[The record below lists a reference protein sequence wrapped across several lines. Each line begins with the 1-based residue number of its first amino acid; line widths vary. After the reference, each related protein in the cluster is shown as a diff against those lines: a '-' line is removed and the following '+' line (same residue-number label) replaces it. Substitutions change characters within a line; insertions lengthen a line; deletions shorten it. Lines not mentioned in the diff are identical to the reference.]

1 MRLRMMRSVGIPI
14 IALLFASASG
24 CGPMASFVAT
34 GPTFDSRPE
43 DAPVRVFL
51 TRPPDQPY
59 TEIGVVEVAGGDLAW
74 RADEAKHVARARG
87 GDAIILLR
95 SSPQV
100 ATSTDHESIDVEVN
114 DPKTNETTSATIEV
128 PIVDTYSYQRDLYIV
143 ARLGE

>member
-1 MRLRMMRSVGIPI
+1 MRLRFSRSMGISI
-14 IALLFASASG
+14 LALLLASAGG

-34 GPTFDSRPE
+34 GPTFEPRPE

-74 RADEAKHVARARG
+74 RAEEAKYAARARG

-95 SSPQV
+95 STREIGTRSSSETV
-100 ATSTDHESIDVEVN
+100 DVEVD
-114 DPKTNETTSATIEV
+114 DPETSDTTTATIEV
-128 PIVDTYSYQRDLYIV
+128 PVTDTYSYQRDLYIV

>member
-1 MRLRMMRSVGIPI
+1 MRLCSMRSVGISI
-14 IALLFASASG
+14 LALLLAGAGG

-34 GPTFDSRPE
+34 GPTFEPRPE

-51 TRPPDQPY
+51 TRAPDQPY

-74 RADEAKHVARARG
+74 RADEAKYAARARG

-95 SSPQV
+95 STREIRTHSSSE
-100 ATSTDHESIDVEVN
+100 TLDVEVD
-114 DPKTNETTSATIEV
+114 DPQTSETLTASIEV
-128 PIVDTYSYQRDLYIV
+128 PVVDSHTYQRDLYIV